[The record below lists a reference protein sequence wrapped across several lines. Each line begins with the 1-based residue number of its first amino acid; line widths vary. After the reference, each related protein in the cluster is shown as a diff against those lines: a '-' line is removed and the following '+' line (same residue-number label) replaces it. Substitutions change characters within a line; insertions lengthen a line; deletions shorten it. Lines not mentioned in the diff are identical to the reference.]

1 MLAPAAVVFDM
12 DGTLVDSR
20 QDIVAAVNH
29 ALTRTGREALAS
41 QIVTQYIGDGARW
54 LCARSAQVTDDSPEV
69 DRLVELFKEH
79 YLQHPIDFT
88 CLMPGA
94 GEAIAR
100 LSQMPDMALGIC
112 TNKHRATTEAI
123 LSALGLRDHFRAI
136 AAGSDLPEQKPAPGP
151 LLFVAKALRVP
162 AEAIVMVGD
171 MYHDVE
177 CARRAG
183 ARSVGV
189 AGGYGPRERLLEA
202 RPDILLESL
211 SELPAVVQA
220 WREQTHAPSSAT
232 GFVS

>member
-1 MLAPAAVVFDM
+1 MRPSAVVFDM

-29 ALTRTGREALAS
+29 ALACTGREALAA

-54 LCARSAQVTDDSPEV
+54 LCARSAGVPDDSPEL
-69 DRLVELFKEH
+69 DRLVDLFKEH
-79 YLQHPIDFT
+79 YLQHPVDFT
-88 CLMPGA
+88 RLMPGA
-94 GEAIAR
+94 GEALAR
-100 LSQMPDMALGIC
+100 LARMPDMALGIC

-123 LSALGLRDHFRAI
+123 LSALGLREHFGAI

-162 AEAIVMVGD
+162 PEAVVMVGD

-183 ARSVGV
+183 ARAVGV
-189 AGGYGPRERLLEA
+189 AGGYGPRARLLEA
-202 RPDILLESL
+202 GPDILLESL
-211 SELPAVVQA
+211 FELPDVVQT
-220 WREQTHAPSSAT
+220 WREA
-232 GFVS
+232 

>member
-1 MLAPAAVVFDM
+1 
-12 DGTLVDSR
+12 
-20 QDIVAAVNH
+20 VNH
-29 ALTRTGREALAS
+29 ALVRTGRPALAP

-54 LCARSAQVTDDSPEV
+54 LCARSASVADDSPEV
-69 DRLVELFKEH
+69 DRLVELFKEY
-79 YLQHPIDFT
+79 YLQHPVDFT
-88 CLMPGA
+88 CPMPGA
-94 GEAIAR
+94 REALAR

-123 LSALGLRDHFRAI
+123 LSALSLRDHFRAI

-162 AEAIVMVGD
+162 PEAVVMVGD

-183 ARSVGV
+183 ARAVGV
-189 AGGYGPRERLLEA
+189 AGGYGPRERLLAA
-202 RPDILLESL
+202 RPDVLLESL
-211 SELPAVVQA
+211 WELPDVVQA
-220 WREQTHAPSSAT
+220 WRRPAQTPSSAT